1 LGVKDIYQYFN
12 YIKAEEL
19 DRTYKKW
26 V

>member
-19 DRTYKKW
+19 DRTYKK
-26 V
+26 